1 MVLLLLFG
9 ILLAGLIALL
19 AGTVLIRG
27 RPATPILVEQ
37 DIYQDDQNYGE
48 PLSLSWSR
56 QAVANLMKSAN
67 SGMHVNDWAGAS
79 AGALPA

>member
-1 MVLLLLFG
+1 MVFLLLFG

-19 AGTVLIRG
+19 AGPVLIRG
-27 RPATPILVEQ
+27 RPAKPILEQ